1 MEIWLVED
9 IKAEATAF
17 YYFYLPV
24 LAPSCDPRSLHV
36 LQEAREFLNNLGK
49 FKARTREGEVFISQ
63 VGILARTRAGKELPL
78 EILSRQ
84 GAWSQRYETA
94 VRNYEHYVRE
104 MRSTREF
111 LDPLMEEE
119 CCNCTLR
126 CMPDPEPSSSTRN
139 SV

>member
-1 MEIWLVED
+1 MEIWSVED

-24 LAPSCDPRSLHV
+24 LAPSCDPRSLLV
-36 LQEAREFLNNLGK
+36 LQKAREFLNNLGK
-49 FKARTREGEVFISQ
+49 FQDRTREGEVFISQ
-63 VGILARTRAGKELPL
+63 VGILARTRDPRETDDIKFIHGAVWHQRL
-78 EILSRQ
+78 EQ
-84 GAWSQRYETA
+84 A

-126 CMPDPEPSSSTRN
+126 CMPDPEPASPTRN